1 MKLSNTEIRAAL
13 GAMVLLPGSQATH
26 AHRHLHQHFEMQH
39 AHLHVRHTD
48 EAAPV
53 EKRGTCVFPGDDDSD
68 LVAVTPDEMNAG
80 WAMSPDQ
87 PCEKDS
93 YCPYAC
99 KPGMVMAQWD
109 PESKFEY
116 PLSMNGGLYC
126 DESGEI
132 SKPFPNKPYCVE
144 GTGTVKA
151 VNKCGKKMSW
161 CQTVLPGNEAM
172 LIPTEVSDMATLA
185 VPDPSYW
192 ESTAA
197 HFYINP
203 PGSSS
208 DDCVWGD
215 DSKNIGNWSPY
226 VAGANTD
233 GKGQTFV
240 KLGWNPIYESSS
252 LSTDNID
259 FGIKV
264 ECPDGNCNGMP
275 CAIDPSKGTGLVDS
289 RLSSTGAG
297 GSDFCVV
304 TVPKGSTANIVAYSL
319 NGGDS
324 GGDSGSDEEEEEVE
338 EPEEDEEEEV
348 EEPEEEEDDE
358 LGVLAAQ
365 AVEEPTQ
372 TPTTTAEPTTEEAPT
387 TVPKPTTT
395 STSTSTS
402 APPPP
407 TTTKSSTSSTS
418 KKSKPTVSAGIFQ
431 EHRNGT
437 ATETGS
443 STTTLKESE
452 SSSGTTEESASTS
465 DETDGAGRQSSP
477 TIAGLLVAFIAA
489 ACFF

>member
-1 MKLSNTEIRAAL
+1 MKPSNTEIRAAL
-13 GAMVLLPGSQATH
+13 GALVLLPGSHATH
-26 AHRHLHQHFEMQH
+26 AHRHLHQHFGMQH
-39 AHLHVRHTD
+39 THLHVRHTD

-53 EKRGTCVFPGDDDSD
+53 AKRGTCAFPGDEDPN
-68 LVAVTPDEMNAG
+68 LVAVTPGEMNAG

-109 PESKFEY
+109 PKSKFEY

-126 DESGEI
+126 DENGEI
-132 SKPFPNKPYCVE
+132 SKPFPNKPYCVD

-233 GKGQTFV
+233 GNGQTFV

-252 LSTDNID
+252 LSTDKID
-259 FGIKV
+259 FGVKV
-264 ECPDGNCNGMP
+264 ECPDGNCNGTP

-289 RLSSTGAG
+289 LLGSTGAG

-304 TVPKGSTANIVAYSL
+304 TVPKGSTANIIAFSL
-319 NGGDS
+319 N
-324 GGDSGSDEEEEEVE
+324 GGDSGSDEEEEEVK
-338 EPEEDEEEEV
+338 
-348 EEPEEEEDDE
+348 EPEEEEDDDE

-365 AVEEPTQ
+365 AVEETSQ
-372 TPTTTAEPTTEEAPT
+372 APTTTAEPTVDEAPT

-395 STSTSTS
+395 SAPPAPTSTE
-402 APPPP
+402 
-407 TTTKSSTSSTS
+407 SSTSSTS
-418 KKSKPTVSAGIFQ
+418 KKSKPTVNPGIFQ
-431 EHRNGT
+431 EHRNDT
-437 ATETGS
+437 ATETDS
-443 STTTLKESE
+443 STTTLKDSE
-452 SSSGTTEESASTS
+452 SSSGTAEEPAATS

-477 TIAGLLVAFIAA
+477 TIAGLLVAFVAA